1 MLASH
6 PMCWKEILHYSIE
19 TSFPEWM
26 IQWLTALPRMY
37 LGKNPLYGGWTD
49 VKPCMIKCWI
59 VRKVPQTRILVGD
72 VETGCI
78 SNFPTLQAVQEPPC
92 HGGCGTHMGHLMIDQ
107 YQGSG
112 RGRGPTCDLDRQ
124 DPRGVG
130 SNNLKIQE
138 ARMVLDRAGFCP
150 EIAEMGSV
158 ETLEILGI
166 VQKPRL
172 LIKSTKEP
180 RYINK

>member
-92 HGGCGTHMGHLMIDQ
+92 HGGRGTHMGHLMIDQ

-112 RGRGPTCDLDRQ
+112 RGRGPTCDLIGRTHEEW
-124 DPRGVG
+124 DPITSKSKRREWYWTE
-130 SNNLKIQE
+130 L
-138 ARMVLDRAGFCP
+138 
-150 EIAEMGSV
+150 GSV
-158 ETLEILGI
+158 
-166 VQKPRL
+166 QKLQRWVLLRL
-172 LIKSTKEP
+172 WKFWELCKSP
-180 RYINK
+180 DFL